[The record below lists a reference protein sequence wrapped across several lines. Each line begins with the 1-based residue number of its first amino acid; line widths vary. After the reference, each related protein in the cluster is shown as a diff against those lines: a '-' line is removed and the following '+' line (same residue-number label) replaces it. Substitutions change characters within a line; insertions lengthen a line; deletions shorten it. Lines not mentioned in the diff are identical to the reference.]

1 MSNKLK
7 QIAAIL
13 ANDDVRDPRATL
25 RAIEQVVVAKVSKGA
40 KPVAVIKVFDNPESK
55 GALKT
60 TVSIEYSD
68 SRIEPRHMKAAVLAI
83 KDFAGQRAA
92 EECNEPDCP
101 VHGNEG
107 DSILSELFKQFE
119 EAALK
124 GRRKEDRA

>member
-13 ANDDVRDPRATL
+13 ANYDVRDPRATL

-40 KPVAVIKVFDNPESK
+40 KPVAVIKVFDNPESS
-55 GALKT
+55 GPLKT
-60 TVSIEYSD
+60 RVSIDYSD
-68 SRIEPRHMKAAVLAI
+68 SRIEARHMRGVVLAI
-83 KDFAGQRAA
+83 GDFADQRAA
-92 EECNEPDCP
+92 
-101 VHGNEG
+101 
-107 DSILSELFKQFE
+107 E